1 MHNNRK
7 KIVAGNWKMNNAPAD
22 AVAFANSIKDGIS
35 KGMSDTDVV
44 FCVPF
49 VSLVPVMEALKG
61 TGIAVGAQNM
71 HYEDAGAYTGEISA
85 KMLASMGV
93 PYVIIGHSERRQYF
107 GETDEGVNLKAI
119 KALSCGLIPIICLGE
134 TLTQRE
140 QGITVDLV
148 RLQTRIAMQN
158 ISKEDAKKVVIAY
171 EPIWAI
177 GTGKTATDAQAEEA
191 CKAVR
196 VVLSEIYDQDTAEA
210 IRIQYGGSVTADNA
224 KALFA
229 MPNIDGGLVGGASL
243 KPDFEVIAHA

>member
-1 MHNNRK
+1 VAILRK
-7 KIVAGNWKMNNAPAD
+7 KIVAGNWKMNNNPSE
-22 AVAFANSIKDGIS
+22 AVAFANSVKDGIN
-35 KGMSDTDVV
+35 GADADVV

-49 VSLVPVMEALKG
+49 VSLAPVMEALKG
-61 TGIAVGAQNM
+61 TDISVGAQNM
-71 HYEDAGAYTGEISA
+71 HYEDSGAYTGEISG
-85 KMLASMGV
+85 KMLKSMGV

-107 GETDEGVNLKAI
+107 SETDETVNLKTK
-119 KALSCGLIPIICLGE
+119 KALACGLIPIVCLGE

-148 RLQTRIAMQN
+148 RLQTRIALQD

-177 GTGKTATDAQAEEA
+177 GTGKTATDQQAEEA

-196 VVLSEIYDQDTAEA
+196 QVLSEIYDQATADA
-210 IRIQYGGSVTADNA
+210 IRIQYGGSVTPANA

-243 KPDFEVIAHA
+243 KADFEVVARA